1 MIYFDNAASTRVD
14 EDVLERFKKE
24 CDKNYANTGSFHSFG
39 QNLANNLK
47 KIEKEIL
54 QTLKLPLNDY
64 EIIFTSG
71 ATEANNLAIFGTTY
85 FYRNRGKHIITS
97 SIEHPSVLN
106 CFKKLEGEG
115 YKVTYLNVNEDGL
128 INIDELKS
136 SMNNETILVSIMAV
150 NNEVGNILN
159 LEEVKEV
166 VKNYPKCIFHSDL
179 AQTLGKYDVNFSL
192 FDLMTISS
200 YKVYGLKGIGA
211 LIKKKKCNLVP
222 LLCGGTQQNGYRVGT
237 MDYAGIATFDYTI
250 QKAINDYDVNHNHVK
265 ELFDYVVN
273 EFNKIDEIKVH
284 KFPNQV
290 PYIVNFSLKSKSASV
305 LIEALSNEEIY
316 VSSKASCSNKLH
328 SVSHVVLAIYKDE
341 KEALNSIR
349 VSFSKNNTLE
359 ECKIFVSK
367 VKEILPK
374 LRS

>member
-136 SMNNETILVSIMAV
+136 SINNETILVSIMAV

-290 PYIVNFSLKSKSASV
+290 PYIVNFSLKTKSASV

>member
-47 KIEKEIL
+47 KIEKSIL
-54 QTLKLPLNDY
+54 ETLSLPTSDY

-97 SIEHPSVLN
+97 KIEHPSVLN

-115 YKVTYLNVNEDGL
+115 YKVTYLDVNKDGL
-128 INIDELKS
+128 IDINEFKNAIS
-136 SMNNETILVSIMAV
+136 NETILVSIMAV
-150 NNEVGNILN
+150 NNEVGTILN
-159 LEEVKEV
+159 LEEIKEV
-166 VKNYPKCIFHSDL
+166 IKNYPKCIFHSDL
-179 AQTLGKYDVNFSL
+179 AQTLGKYDVDCNL

-200 YKVYGLKGIGA
+200 YKIYGLKGIGA

-250 QKAINDYDVNHNHVK
+250 QKAINDYSKNHKHVQ
-265 ELFDYVVN
+265 ELFDYTVS
-273 EFNKIDEIKVH
+273 ELEKIDEIKVH

-290 PYIVNFSLKSKSASV
+290 PYIVNFALKTKSASV
-305 LIEALSNEEIY
+305 FIEALSNEEIY
-316 VSSKASCSNKLH
+316 VSTKASCSNKLH
-328 SVSHVVLAIYKDE
+328 SVSHVVEAIYNNE
-341 KEALNSIR
+341 QEALNSIR
-349 VSFSKNNTLE
+349 VSFSKNSTLE
-359 ECKIFVSK
+359 ECKIFVEK